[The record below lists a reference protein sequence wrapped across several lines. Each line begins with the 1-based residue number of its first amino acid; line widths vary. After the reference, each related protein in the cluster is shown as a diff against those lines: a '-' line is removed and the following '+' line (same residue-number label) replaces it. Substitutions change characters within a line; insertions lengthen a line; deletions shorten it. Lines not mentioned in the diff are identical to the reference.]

1 MIRTILISLATAT
14 AMAVVPVTWA
24 QSTKP
29 EPKPY
34 TQAFL
39 KKAAEMQQA
48 QISLAL
54 LVDGRAASTRVK
66 EFAEHMIA
74 DHKRISREIQEM
86 AGAKGVQLPKEL
98 SDEHKQKLKELTKLS
113 GHAFDREYMQYIL
126 WDHQR
131 DVQEFEESMQTVEDP
146 DVLHWSYRT
155 LPMFRAHV
163 EEARWIKQSLQTS

>member
-1 MIRTILISLATAT
+1 MIRTIVISLATAT
-14 AMAVVPVTWA
+14 AMAVVPVAWA
-24 QSTKP
+24 QSAKP

-54 LVDGRAASTRVK
+54 LVDGRAASKRAK
-66 EFAEHMIA
+66 EFAEEMIA
-74 DHKRISREIQEM
+74 AHKRISREIQEM
-86 AGAKGVQLPKEL
+86 AGAKGVQLPPEL
-98 SDEHKQKLKELTKLS
+98 SDEHKRKLKELTPLS
-113 GHAFDREYMQYIL
+113 GHAFDREYMQYIM

-163 EEARWIKQSLQTS
+163 EEARWIKQSLQTN

>member
-1 MIRTILISLATAT
+1 MIRTIVISLATAT
-14 AMAVVPVTWA
+14 AMAVVPVAWA
-24 QSTKP
+24 QSAKP

-66 EFAEHMIA
+66 EFADHMIA

-131 DVQEFEESMQTVEDP
+131 DVQEFEESMQTAEDP

>member
-1 MIRTILISLATAT
+1 MIRTIVISLATAT
-14 AMAVVPVTWA
+14 AMAVVPVAWA
-24 QSTKP
+24 QSAKP
-29 EPKPY
+29 EPRPY

-54 LVDGRAASTRVK
+54 LVDGRATSKRVK
-66 EFAEHMIA
+66 EFAEHMIGA
-74 DHKRISREIQEM
+74 HKKISREIQEM
-86 AGAKGVQLPKEL
+86 AAKKGVQLPSEL
-98 SDEHKQKLKELTKLS
+98 RDEHKQKLKEITPLS

-131 DVQEFEESMQTVEDP
+131 DVQEFEESMQAVEDP

-155 LPMFRAHV
+155 LPMLRAHV

>member
-1 MIRTILISLATAT
+1 MIRTIVIGLATAA
-14 AMAVVPVTWA
+14 AMAIIPVAWA
-24 QSTKP
+24 QSAKP
-29 EPKPY
+29 EARPY

-39 KKAAEMQQA
+39 KKAAEIQQA

-54 LVDGRAASTRVK
+54 LVDGRAANKRVK

-74 DHKRISREIQEM
+74 THKRINREIQEM
-86 AGAKGVQLPKEL
+86 VGKKAIQLPQEL
-98 SDEHKQKLKELTKLS
+98 GDEHKQKLKELTSLS

-126 WDHQR
+126 WEHQR

-146 DVLHWSYRT
+146 EVLHWSYRT
-155 LPMFRAHV
+155 LPMLRAHV